1 MALCAHH
8 KHDNVDGIV
17 RNEPWVDTER
27 DFVKVCHCELC
38 VKGIADEIIETLRQH
53 YAGTTMQLVAS
64 PSPGSTCKRGN
75 SVIINDQVAIIKELD
90 NLGERIDKEVKRQHL
105 QKQDHPEET
114 KDVIKICFGPSCG
127 HKGAEEIEKNLWKKY
142 NKSDEVRVMRCGCT
156 VNCAQANNV
165 VVNDNIINRQSPLRV
180 FNNVEIE
187 LSKQRKEK
195 ARNSGPLTMD
205 EAEDILGLGF

>member
-27 DFVKVCHCELC
+27 DFVKVCHCERC
-38 VKGIADEIIETLRQH
+38 VKGIADQLMDRLRKH

-75 SVIINDQVAIIKELD
+75 SVILNDQVAVITDLNNIE
-90 NLGERIDKEVKRQHL
+90 ERIDKAFA
-105 QKQDHPEET
+105 KQQEMRDKYPEEQ
-114 KDVIKICFGPSCG
+114 KDIVKICFGPSCS
-127 HKGAEEIEKNLWKKY
+127 HRAAEDIEKNLWKKY
-142 NKSDEVRVMRCGCT
+142 HKSKDVRVMRCGCT
-156 VNCAQANNV
+156 GNCAKANNI
-165 VVNDNIINRQSPLRV
+165 VVNDNIISRQSPLRV

-187 LSKQRKEK
+187 LSKQRRDK
-195 ARNSGPLTMD
+195 ARKSGPLSMEET
-205 EAEDILGLGF
+205 EEILGLGF